1 MLAQQQID
9 PIDLSTTK
17 ENLDLFLDHTEHG
30 FSWNECETLI
40 RTADEPTV
48 YKDQITL
55 EEALDL
61 IEIGYTPIPF

>member
-1 MLAQQQID
+1 MLQQID
-9 PIDLSTTK
+9 PIDQSLTD
-17 ENLDLFLDHTEHG
+17 ENLALFLDHTEHG
-30 FSWNECETLI
+30 FNWSECETLI

-61 IEIGYTPIPF
+61 IDIGYTAIPF

>member
-1 MLAQQQID
+1 MQQQID
-9 PIDLSTTK
+9 PIDQSITD
-17 ENLDLFLDHTEHG
+17 ENLALFLTHTEHG

-61 IEIGYTPIPF
+61 IDIGYTAIPF